1 MPPIILIL
9 FSATLGFGLGY
20 KLKDCLCKKDNPSIL
35 PNDPSQ
41 NHSDETQNVVATPI
55 VNPGFSLCSIEKLF
69 GQFNIPLTS
78 DYSFSRL
85 LGAIEKDTYVSLLK
99 HIDKEISS
107 PGELYR
113 FLEEESLNVTDFE
126 FSNSTGEPYISE
138 DGVNTILESKEV
150 NHSNLKSIDEKIKF
164 LLILAQGKGVKRF
177 QESFGNDLATF
188 LNKYKDGENT
198 EIIFEEIK
206 STVHNRVE
214 FLS

>member
-1 MPPIILIL
+1 MPPIIPIL
-9 FSATLGFGLGY
+9 FAAMLGFGLGY
-20 KLKDCLCKKDNPSIL
+20 KLKDCLCKKDNPSIQ

-41 NHSDETQNVVATPI
+41 NHSDESPNVVATQI
-55 VNPGFSLCSIEKLF
+55 VNSGFSLRNIEKLF

-85 LGAIEKDTYVSLLK
+85 LDAIEKDTYLSLLK

-107 PGELYR
+107 PGELCH
-113 FLEEESLNVTDFE
+113 FLEEKNLNVTDFE
-126 FSNSTGEPYISE
+126 FGNSTGDPYISE

-150 NHSNLKSIDEKIKF
+150 HHSNLKSIDEKIKF

-198 EIIFEEIK
+198 EVIFEEIK

>member
-1 MPPIILIL
+1 M
-9 FSATLGFGLGY
+9 
-20 KLKDCLCKKDNPSIL
+20 
-35 PNDPSQ
+35 
-41 NHSDETQNVVATPI
+41 
-55 VNPGFSLCSIEKLF
+55 
-69 GQFNIPLTS
+69 
-78 DYSFSRL
+78 
-85 LGAIEKDTYVSLLK
+85 SLLK

-198 EIIFEEIK
+198 EVIFEEIK